1 MRVIL
6 HAVVPYI
13 HYGNSL
19 WKCLFRPI
27 HKFYTK
33 ETITIKPSH
42 DKYKKVIIMKKPVIL
57 ICVLLVS
64 SVIIFSG
71 CVSEYE
77 VPEPPETTPAPEETS
92 NTTVTPTATQ
102 TVDPVQL
109 LSGPTDEWTNRVRI
123 KEVSISDDG
132 NYVGGVSTRKAII
145 ITPTKKLLTNYNWP
159 NAQFISVSGS
169 GEYIG
174 IADNDFVELYDNT
187 GGKLY
192 SYNTG
197 GTINQIDVL
206 DNGNLIQGGE
216 KSPQLSAVGIK
227 GNEVWNWPIGIS
239 TAKVQVFD
247 YSADGKNMLVGTQ
260 DEMVYYLDT
269 ESKHMYT
276 WFKDVSG
283 EVEDV
288 KISDDGEKLYV
299 LTDDNKIHS
308 FDKYENKNWE
318 KEIDINTV
326 EIEISKDGSYILT
339 KPYNA
344 DNSFSFKNKVYL
356 LDQNGNVEW
365 MKQMGSDVGVIGI
378 SEDAEYV
385 VISEDKDLR
394 MYNLDGVE
402 KATYHLESQYGMFF
416 VCLDMTPDA
425 SKMALG
431 TTNSLLVFG

>member
-1 MRVIL
+1 
-6 HAVVPYI
+6 
-13 HYGNSL
+13 
-19 WKCLFRPI
+19 
-27 HKFYTK
+27 
-33 ETITIKPSH
+33 
-42 DKYKKVIIMKKPVIL
+42 MKKPVVL

-64 SVIIFSG
+64 AVIIFSG

-77 VPEPPETTPAPEETS
+77 VTEPPETTPTPQETS
-92 NTTVTPTATQ
+92 TTTVVTPTATQ
-102 TVDPVQL
+102 TVDPIQL
-109 LSGPTDEWTNRVRI
+109 LSGPTWDWSSRVRI
-123 KEVSISDDG
+123 KTVSISDDG
-132 NYVGGVSTRKAII
+132 NYVGGVSSQKAII
-145 ITPTKKLLTNYNWP
+145 KTPTKNLLTNINWP

-174 IADNDFVELYDNT
+174 IADDDFVELYDNK
-187 GGKLY
+187 GEKLH

-197 GTINQIDVL
+197 GTINQISVL

-216 KSPQLSAVGIK
+216 KSPQLSAVDIK
-227 GNEVWNWPIGIS
+227 GKEVWNWPIGIS
-239 TAKVQVFD
+239 TAKVLVFD

-260 DEMVYYLDT
+260 DELVYYLDT

-288 KISDDGEKLYV
+288 KISDDGERLYV

-326 EIEISKDGSYILT
+326 EIEISPDGNYILT

-344 DNSFSFKNKVYL
+344 DDTFSFKNKVYL
-356 LDQNGNVEW
+356 LDQNGNVKW

-378 SEDAEYV
+378 SDDSKYV
-385 VISEDKDLR
+385 VISEDRDLR
-394 MYNLDGVE
+394 MYNLNGDE
-402 KATYHLESQYGMFF
+402 RATYHLESQYGMFY

>member
-1 MRVIL
+1 
-6 HAVVPYI
+6 
-13 HYGNSL
+13 
-19 WKCLFRPI
+19 
-27 HKFYTK
+27 
-33 ETITIKPSH
+33 
-42 DKYKKVIIMKKPVIL
+42 MKKPAFL

-64 SVIIFSG
+64 AVIIFSG

-77 VPEPPETTPAPEETS
+77 VTEPPKTTPTPEETS
-92 NTTVTPTATQ
+92 TTTVTHTPTHS
-102 TVDPVQL
+102 VDPIQL
-109 LSGPTDEWTNRVRI
+109 LSGPTDEWKSKVRI
-123 KEVSISDDG
+123 NDVSISDDG
-132 NYVGGVSTRKAII
+132 DYVGGVSTQKAII
-145 ITPTKKLLTNYNWP
+145 KTPTKNLLTNYNWP
-159 NAQFISVSGS
+159 NAQFISVSSS

-174 IADNDFVELYDNT
+174 IADDDFVKLYDNN
-187 GGKLY
+187 GEVLH

-197 GTINQIDVL
+197 GTINHIGVL

-216 KSPQLSAVGIK
+216 KSPQLSAVGVK
-227 GNEVWNWPIGIS
+227 GNEVWNWESGIS
-239 TAKVQVFD
+239 TAKVLVFD
-247 YSADGKNMLVGTQ
+247 YSAGGQNLLVGTQ
-260 DEMVYYLDT
+260 DDRVYYLNS
-269 ESKHMYT
+269 EGKYI

-308 FDKYENKNWE
+308 FDKYANKNWE

-326 EIEISKDGSYILT
+326 EIEISPDGNYILT

-344 DNSFSFKNKVYL
+344 DDSFSFKNQVYL
-356 LDQNGNVEW
+356 LDLNGNVKW

-378 SEDAEYV
+378 SDDSKYV
-385 VISEDKDLR
+385 VISEGRDLR
-394 MYNLDGVE
+394 MYNLNGDE
-402 KATYHLESQYGMFF
+402 RATYHLDSKYGMFF

>member
-19 WKCLFRPI
+19 WKCLFRHT
-27 HKFYTK
+27 HKFYAR

-42 DKYKKVIIMKKPVIL
+42 DKYEKVIIMKKPVIL
-57 ICVLLVS
+57 ICLLLVS

-77 VPEPPETTPAPEETS
+77 VTEPPETTPQPEETS
-92 NTTVTPTATQ
+92 TATVTPTATQ
-102 TVDPVQL
+102 TVDSIQL
-109 LSGPTDEWTNRVRI
+109 LSGPTSSWSSSVRI

-132 NYVGGVSTRKAII
+132 NYVGGVSTQKAII
-145 ITPTKKLLTNYNWP
+145 KTPDRNLLTNNRWP
-159 NAQFISVSGS
+159 NAQFISVSSS

-174 IADNDFVELYDNT
+174 IADDDFV
-187 GGKLY
+187 KLY
-192 SYNTG
+192 NNNGEELHSYNTG
-197 GTINQIDVL
+197 GTINHIGVL

-216 KSPQLSAVGIK
+216 KSPQLSAVGTK
-227 GNEVWNWPIGIS
+227 GNEIWKWEPGIS
-239 TAKVQVFD
+239 TAKVLVFD
-247 YSADGKNMLVGTQ
+247 YSTGGRNLLVGTQ
-260 DEMVYYLDT
+260 DDRVYYLNS
-269 ESKHMYT
+269 EGKYI

-308 FDKYENKNWE
+308 FDKYANKNWE

-326 EIEISKDGSYILT
+326 EIEISKDGNYILT

-344 DNSFSFKNKVYL
+344 DDTFSFKNKVYL
-356 LDQNGNVEW
+356 LDQNGNVKW

-378 SEDAEYV
+378 SEEAEYV

-394 MYNLDGVE
+394 MYNLDGDDL
-402 KATYHLESQYGMFF
+402 ATYHLEGQYGMFF

>member
-1 MRVIL
+1 
-6 HAVVPYI
+6 
-13 HYGNSL
+13 
-19 WKCLFRPI
+19 
-27 HKFYTK
+27 
-33 ETITIKPSH
+33 
-42 DKYKKVIIMKKPVIL
+42 MKKPVLL

-77 VPEPPETTPAPEETS
+77 VTEPPKTTPTPEETS
-92 NTTVTPTATQ
+92 TSTVTPTPTQ
-102 TVDPVQL
+102 TVDPIQL
-109 LSGPTDEWTNRVRI
+109 LSGPTWTWSSRVRI

-132 NYVGGVSTRKAII
+132 NYVGGLSTQKAIVK
-145 ITPTKKLLTNYNWP
+145 TPNRNLLANFVWSR
-159 NAQFISVSGS
+159 AQFISVSSS

-174 IADNDFVELYDNT
+174 IADDDFVKVYDNN
-187 GGKLY
+187 GGELH

-197 GTINQIDVL
+197 GTINHIGML

-216 KSPQLSAVGIK
+216 KPPQLSAVDTR
-227 GNEVWNWPIGIS
+227 GNEVWNWEPGIS
-239 TAKVQVFD
+239 TAKVLAFD
-247 YSADGKNMLVGTQ
+247 YSAGGQNLLVGTQ
-260 DEMVYYLDT
+260 DDRVYYLNS
-269 ESKHMYT
+269 EGKYI
-276 WFKDVSG
+276 WFKDVFG

-288 KISDDGEKLYV
+288 KISDDGERLYV

-308 FDKYENKNWE
+308 FDKYANKNWE

-326 EIEISKDGSYILT
+326 EIEISRDGSYILT

-344 DNSFSFKNKVYL
+344 ADTFSFKNKVYL
-356 LDQNGNVEW
+356 LDQNGNVKW

-378 SEDAEYV
+378 SEEAEYV
-385 VISEDKDLR
+385 VVSEDRDLR
-394 MYNLDGVE
+394 MYNLNGDE
-402 KATYHLESQYGMFF
+402 MATYHLEGEYGTFF